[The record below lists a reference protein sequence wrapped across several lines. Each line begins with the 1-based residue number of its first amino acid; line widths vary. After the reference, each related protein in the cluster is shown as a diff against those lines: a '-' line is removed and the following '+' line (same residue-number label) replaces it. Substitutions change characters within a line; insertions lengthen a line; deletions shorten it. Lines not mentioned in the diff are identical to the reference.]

1 MTILIIFSGTN
12 TIPVISSIAIRW
24 WVDAKEM
31 KKVFFL
37 YQILFVFPCL
47 ILLHTRTQWSMS
59 CVVLLRCV
67 DVKVK
72 DTLWQSSPPTLH
84 SPLHCE
90 TTPRIIRYSS
100 REAFNEVAVICQLPK
115 NAFYFANNIRPTQQ
129 KQKSSVPFQIYF
141 WGFISKTIHLL
152 HKDCSV
158 ITSPWISFR
167 GKGVP
172 LEEILVFS

>member
-1 MTILIIFSGTN
+1 MVGGCEGDEKSVFS
-12 TIPVISSIAIRW
+12 ISNFVCISLPNIVTHSV
-24 WVDAKEM
+24 VDVM
-31 KKVFFL
+31 
-37 YQILFVFPCL
+37 CS
-47 ILLHTRTQWSMS
+47 TTTM
-59 CVVLLRCV
+59 CCV

-129 KQKSSVPFQIYF
+129 KQKSLVLFQIYF
-141 WGFISKTIHLL
+141 WGFISRTIHLL

-172 LEEILVFS
+172 LEEILVFSWR

>member
-47 ILLHTRTQWSMS
+47 ILLHTQ
-59 CVVLLRCV
+59 CPVVDVMCSTTTMCCV

-72 DTLWQSSPPTLH
+72 DTL
-84 SPLHCE
+84 
-90 TTPRIIRYSS
+90 
-100 REAFNEVAVICQLPK
+100 
-115 NAFYFANNIRPTQQ
+115 
-129 KQKSSVPFQIYF
+129 
-141 WGFISKTIHLL
+141 
-152 HKDCSV
+152 
-158 ITSPWISFR
+158 
-167 GKGVP
+167 
-172 LEEILVFS
+172 